1 MSRLQ
6 LSTNPFRNIERIVVE
21 LSPYM
26 RDDEVDKC
34 LDFITTISTSKFDIN
49 PSVEDSI
56 SQMKLMLGT
65 ERYWDLIHTWND
77 ANQQLLRD
85 KGNVKY
91 RSKIDKKYYDGL
103 DPHDNPDDYEI
114 VYV

>member
-26 RDDEVDKC
+26 REDEVDKC
-34 LDFITTISTSKFDIN
+34 LDFISTISTSKFDIN
-49 PSVEDSI
+49 PSVEDSVGQI
-56 SQMKLMLGT
+56 KLMLGT

-77 ANQQLLRD
+77 ANQKLLKD
-85 KGNVKY
+85 QGNVKY
-91 RSKIDKKYYDGL
+91 RHKQSKVYYDGL
-103 DPHDNPDDYEI
+103 DPEDDVNDYEI